1 MTAGL
6 VERMAEVTD
15 KLDRAI
21 VGPRDN
27 RVHEIET
34 TRFPLNTVCHV
45 ARDFGTGRWSGCSG
59 VLISPRLVLT
69 AAHCLYSPGRGRAP
83 RRVRVAPGRRDR
95 DSYPLGW
102 QLASRAYVAPGFLQ
116 RRGAAA
122 RQRRLFDYGL
132 IVLPRGFPGVGRF
145 MELRAPSDSELRQI
159 KQSSLITI
167 AGSPGD
173 RPVCTMWRHS
183 ERLKQERPRRL
194 LYTVDTCPG
203 HSGSP
208 IWCRPAPASEPSVIG
223 VHTSGIVDPRGR
235 SYGCDK
241 GAVLAPPN
249 MMNSG
254 VRITREVMDRLQNP
268 ERKREGRRAMTRVL

>member
-34 TRFPLNTVCHV
+34 TRFPFNTVCHV

-59 VLISPRLVLT
+59 VLIAPRLVLT
-69 AAHCLYSPGRGRAP
+69 AAHCLYSPARKRAP

-102 QLASRAYVAPGFLQ
+102 QLAARAYIAPGFLQ
-116 RRGAAA
+116 G
-122 RQRRLFDYGL
+122 RQRKEFDYGL
-132 IVLPRGFPGVGRF
+132 IVLPRGFPAIGRY
-145 MELRAPSDSELRQI
+145 MAVRAPSDGELQRL
-159 KQSSLITI
+159 KRGSLITI
-167 AGSPGD
+167 AGYPGD
-173 RPVCTMWRHS
+173 RPVGTMWRHS
-183 ERLKQERPRRL
+183 ERLKDVRPRRL

-208 IWCRPAPASEPSVIG
+208 IWCRPANDPGPSVIG
-223 VHTSGIVDPRGR
+223 VHTSGIVDRHGG
-235 SYGCDK
+235 SYGCKK

-254 VRITREVMDRLQNP
+254 VRITREVMERLQHP
-268 ERKREGRRAMTRVL
+268 ERRLGGRQAMTRVL